1 MIEILY
7 RKKLIRDV
15 LNQYSTKQWNA
26 LIPILIEI
34 GILFLK
40 NNFIITE
47 LNIQDFKNILGKIN
61 KTQRIF
67 QLVLQLKVLL
77 YWLRSMQ

>member
-7 RKKLIRDV
+7 RKKIIRDV

-26 LIPILIEI
+26 LIPILLEI

-47 LNIQDFKNILGKIN
+47 LNIQDFKNILGKI
-61 KTQRIF
+61 IF
-67 QLVLQLKVLL
+67 
-77 YWLRSMQ
+77 